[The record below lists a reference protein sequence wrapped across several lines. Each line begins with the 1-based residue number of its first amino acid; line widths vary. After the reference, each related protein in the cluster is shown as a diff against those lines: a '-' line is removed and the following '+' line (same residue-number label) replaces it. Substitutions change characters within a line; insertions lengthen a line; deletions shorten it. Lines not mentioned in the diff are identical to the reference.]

1 MAISY
6 AVKKPLTHAKTGSQE
21 QLLTVEAM
29 DSLQLKGLDIGPA
42 WSYVCGRST
51 SLVLWKFFPN
61 HRPLELYRDSGTPL
75 K

>member
-42 WSYVCGRST
+42 
-51 SLVLWKFFPN
+51 
-61 HRPLELYRDSGTPL
+61 
-75 K
+75 